1 MIIPLCPQIH
11 CITDELT
18 TSNCYILTQHNHTII
33 IDPNIFSSID
43 TYLIRHHSKPDLV
56 ILTHEHCD
64 HISGLNEL
72 REKYPISV
80 IASTHCSQ
88 GIQDPTANMTRI
100 MESYLYFQSQGKTLV
115 TYPKFTCTP
124 ADICFEDR
132 YTFFWKNHKIN
143 IYRVPGHTPGSC
155 YIDWDNNM
163 FFTGDYL
170 IKDEPVITRLPG
182 GNSEE
187 YHKIGL
193 KLLANIPTHALIYPG
208 HGMSYRLTSKDRV
221 NYGL

>member
-115 TYPKFTCTP
+115 TYPKFTCKP

-132 YTFFWKNHKIN
+132 YTFF
-143 IYRVPGHTPGSC
+143 
-155 YIDWDNNM
+155 
-163 FFTGDYL
+163 
-170 IKDEPVITRLPG
+170 
-182 GNSEE
+182 
-187 YHKIGL
+187 
-193 KLLANIPTHALIYPG
+193 
-208 HGMSYRLTSKDRV
+208 
-221 NYGL
+221 

>member
-1 MIIPLCPQIH
+1 
-11 CITDELT
+11 
-18 TSNCYILTQHNHTII
+18 
-33 IDPNIFSSID
+33 
-43 TYLIRHHSKPDLV
+43 
-56 ILTHEHCD
+56 
-64 HISGLNEL
+64 
-72 REKYPISV
+72 
-80 IASTHCSQ
+80 
-88 GIQDPTANMTRI
+88 
-100 MESYLYFQSQGKTLV
+100 
-115 TYPKFTCTP
+115 
-124 ADICFEDR
+124 
-132 YTFFWKNHKIN
+132 
-143 IYRVPGHTPGSC
+143 
-155 YIDWDNNM
+155 M